1 MKSVKVTCETREI
14 KAEWKRELADDL
26 SAFHPIDTS
35 EELRKVLEEELKKS
49 PEFQAKLKREQ
60 REKKLKRILGDEL

>member
-26 SAFHPIDTS
+26 SAFHYGY
-35 EELRKVLEEELKKS
+35 ES
-49 PEFQAKLKREQ
+49 PQEKLKRERREKREL
-60 REKKLKRILGDEL
+60 REKKIKRIFNE

>member
-1 MKSVKVTCETREI
+1 MKNVKVTCETREI

-26 SAFHPIDTS
+26 SAFHTIDTS
-35 EELRKVLEEELKKS
+35 EELEKVLEEELKKS
-49 PEFQAKLKREQ
+49 PEYQAKLKREQ